1 MNIFFI
7 LNSHSSGHAESKA
20 TLEPLKKI
28 LTHTQ
33 KKCGNVLECL
43 APEEY
48 IC

>member
-7 LNSHSSGHAESKA
+7 LNSRSSGHAESKA

-28 LTHTQ
+28 LQTH
-33 KKCGNVLECL
+33 KKKSLNVLECL
-43 APEEY
+43 TPEEY